1 MVMTIIRGHK
11 LDAYLL
17 GFLPCP
23 PELILAEP
31 TTQGE
36 AGVGLKLNPKYEQ
49 WVVNDQLLMGW
60 LYGSMN
66 ESIATQV
73 MGCSTS
79 INLWKALENLY
90 RAHLNKGSTS
100 MDDYLKQMKSWADIL
115 AIAGNPY
122 PESQLITNV
131 MSGLDGEYMPIVVL
145 IESRD
150 MIYWQELQDTLLS
163 YDSKLEHI
171 NRTNKMVAAPTA
183 NFATSK
189 GTITTSAKTSL
200 KITALVKL
208 EVVVQTLGDPREE
221 GFVVVEAEIT
231 TAQDQLA

>member
-1 MVMTIIRGHK
+1 MVTTVIRGHK

-17 GFLPCP
+17 GSLPCP
-23 PELILAEP
+23 PKLIPAEP

-36 AGVGLKLNPKYEQ
+36 AGIGLKLNPEYKQ
-49 WVVNDQLLMGW
+49 WVVNNQLLMSW
-60 LYGSMN
+60 LYESMN
-66 ESIATQV
+66 ESVITQV

-79 INLWKALENLY
+79 TNFIQKT
-90 RAHLNKGSTS
+90 NKGSTS

-122 PESQLITNV
+122 PKSQLIANV

-150 MIYWQELQDTLLS
+150 TISWQELQDTLLS

-183 NFATSK
+183 NCATSRGSNNNFSK
-189 GTITTSAKTSL
+189 KFS
-200 KITALVKL
+200 
-208 EVVVQTLGDPREE
+208 
-221 GFVVVEAEIT
+221 
-231 TAQDQLA
+231 